1 MANEIKATATAGRT
15 LYAVILTPAGLLYNG
30 TSSVTLTAGAW
41 AAGATMTNPAGQVYY
56 GSFPTGLAAG
66 IYTVLVFLQAG
77 GSPAITDSL
86 ISQATFDWD
95 GTKELSFSN
104 LPAGGGSAP
113 TVSQIAAAILTTP
126 ANLLTT
132 DNTGKVGTNN
142 LPSDYALRAT
152 APSWW
157 VAPDNADIVTSLS
170 DLVSLLARTDN
181 STNVAAIKAQTDK
194 LATMLQGSSPSTFTP
209 AALANAPSGTGASA
223 ATIAAA
229 VMSDVTDVIGVDILA
244 IKAKTDAL
252 SVIPTAIQIRQEMDT
267 NSTQLTKL
275 GTPISASIAADIAN
289 QPGLLLGLAASSY
302 NAAGTFGQKFN
313 AAGSVSAATI
323 AAAVMS
329 DVTDVIGVDILA
341 IKVKTDALSVTPV
354 VDILTALHA
363 DSQWQTILADVNG
376 VFDYNESTH
385 VLVLKDKTGTT
396 TLATLTLTPGTA
408 AITHRAS
415 A

>member
-1 MANEIKATATAGRT
+1 MFIKPNTNFVFIGTTNDATGAAADASATTATLTRNGVDDATVTITVTKLTSGRYAAAGT
-15 LYAVILTPAGLLYNG
+15 VPVGYVAGDKCNVSFFATVNGVAGNASIGDFVVDTAFTSDIAASLATVLTNLAAVPTA
-30 TSSVTLTAGAW
+30 VWDTLTSATRTAGSYGAKLKAW
-41 AAGATMTNPAGQVYY
+41 LL
-56 GSFPTGLAAG
+56 GSDNKALFSTDTGNTALLGTAEEG
-66 IYTVLVFLQAG
+66 VL
-77 GSPAITDSL
+77 T
-86 ISQATFDWD
+86 
-95 GTKELSFSN
+95 
-104 LPAGGGSAP
+104 
-113 TVSQIAAAILTTP
+113 
-126 ANLLTT
+126 
-132 DNTGKVGTNN
+132 
-142 LPSDYALRAT
+142 
-152 APSWW
+152 
-157 VAPDNADIVTSLS
+157 
-170 DLVSLLARTDN
+170 
-181 STNVAAIKAQTDK
+181 K
-194 LATMLQGSSPSTFTP
+194 LATMINATP
-209 AALANAPSGTGASA
+209 AFTAPSLALAPSGTGASA

-329 DVTDVIGVDILA
+329 DVTDVIGVDIVA
-341 IKVKTDALSVTPV
+341 IKAKTDALSVTPV

-385 VLVLKDKTGTT
+385 VLILKDKTNTI

>member
-1 MANEIKATATAGRT
+1 MFLKPSAAFTFQGFTNDSTGTLATPGTPPTA
-15 LYAVILTPAGLLYNG
+15 VLTRNG
-30 TSSVTLTAGAW
+30 TDDVAVTCTVTSISVGRYKVGGSIPSGYVAGDVCQVVFNATVGGISGSSVIGEFVIDTAF
-41 AAGATMTNPAGQVYY
+41 T
-56 GSFPTGLAAG
+56 SDLAATLV
-66 IYTVLVFLQAG
+66 TVLA
-77 GSPAITDSL
+77 
-86 ISQATFDWD
+86 
-95 GTKELSFSN
+95 
-104 LPAGGGSAP
+104 
-113 TVSQIAAAILTTP
+113 
-126 ANLLTT
+126 
-132 DNTGKVGTNN
+132 
-142 LPSDYALRAT
+142 
-152 APSWW
+152 
-157 VAPDNADIVTSLS
+157 
-170 DLVSLLARTDN
+170 
-181 STNVAAIKAQTDK
+181 NVAAVPTAVWDTLTSVARTASSYGAKLKAWLLGSDNKVLFSTDTGNTALLGTAEEGVLTK
-194 LATMLQGSSPSTFTP
+194 LATMINATP
-209 AALANAPSGTGASA
+209 AFTAPSLALAPSGTGASA

-323 AAAVMS
+323 ATAVMS